1 MNDSAVLAAEAQT
14 CWGVVTLR
22 GEPLAC
28 LVGSLC
34 AAPKSDADE
43 LALCDRLIRDPE
55 SFCTPRMRAAHAA
68 RLRAED
74 GRHPSAAAWKQLLM
88 SLQCFGL
95 LR

>member
-1 MNDSAVLAAEAQT
+1 MKAIAVPAAETQT

-28 LVGSLC
+28 PAGSLC

-43 LALCDRLIRDPE
+43 LALCDRVMRDPK
-55 SFCTPRMRAAHAA
+55 SFCAPRMRAEH
-68 RLRAED
+68 
-74 GRHPSAAAWKQLLM
+74 GRHPSAVAWKQLLV